1 MRTEKRITNWT
12 VVVDCDYIVE
22 YDEPALNRGVM
33 DFLSLGVISPILR
46 RAVLECIA
54 NAIQDDQVGTTPGEF
69 FRSPAVQ
76 SLKQEIVRTGKK
88 LWERQY
94 VDGNGGNISVR
105 ISPRWVICTP
115 TMCSKADLTVD
126 DISLVDLESSQICG
140 DRPRTS
146 EILLHLEIYKAI
158 PEAKAVIHCHPPY
171 ATAHA
176 IAGVLPQGNLL
187 PEQEVFVGPV
197 AMTPYETPGTIEFAR
212 TILPVVKNH
221 NTILL
226 ENHGVVSW
234 ADTITHAE
242 WLIEVIETYCK
253 TVMIAGQLRSP
264 LKEIPPEKIA
274 DLLAIKR
281 KLGLPDARYADDPEA
296 VEMDVAPHLFK
307 RASISDT
314 PSPEEIDQLV
324 NSLASQVL
332 DFFKEAHA
340 DRR

>member
-1 MRTEKRITNWT
+1 MANSFDGDHVSAT
-12 VVVDCDYIVE
+12 
-22 YDEPALNRGVM
+22 PA
-33 DFLSLGVISPILR
+33 
-46 RAVLECIA
+46 
-54 NAIQDDQVGTTPGEF
+54 EF
-69 FRSPAVQ
+69 FRSPTIHA
-76 SLKQEIVRTGKK
+76 LKEEIVRTGKK

-94 VDGNGGNISVR
+94 VDGNGGNISAR

-115 TMCSKADLTVD
+115 TMCSKADLKVE
-126 DISLVDLESSQICG
+126 DISLVDLESSQILG

-158 PEAKAVIHCHPPY
+158 PEAKAVVHCHPPY

-197 AMTPYETPGTIEFAR
+197 ALTSYETPGTIEFAR
-212 TILPVVKNH
+212 TILPVVKKH

-281 KLGLPDARYADDPEA
+281 KLGLPDARYPEDPEE
-296 VEMDVAPHLFK
+296 VEIELAPQVFK
-307 RASISDT
+307 RAGISGAR
-314 PSPEEIDQLV
+314 SPQDIDQLV
-324 NSLASQVL
+324 NSLAMQVM
-332 DFFKEAHA
+332 DFFKETHA
-340 DRR
+340 NRR

>member
-1 MRTEKRITNWT
+1 
-12 VVVDCDYIVE
+12 VVDCDSIVE
-22 YDEPALNRGVM
+22 YDEPVLNRGVM
-33 DFLSLGVISPILR
+33 DFLSLEVILPILR
-46 RAVLECIA
+46 RAVLECTA

-69 FRSPAVQ
+69 FRSPAVH

-281 KLGLPDARYADDPEA
+281 KLGLPDARYTDDPEA
-296 VEMDVAPHLFK
+296 VETDVAPHLIK
-307 RASISDT
+307 RVSISGT
-314 PSPEEIDQLV
+314 PSPQEIDQLV

-340 DRR
+340 DRC